1 MTPAASR
8 LRRWSIPLL
17 TLAVPLGF
25 VAWAFPVGLASL
37 RAAGIV
43 AGWLGCGLLLV
54 SLLLMLREPRLAG
67 WLGGLERMYRWH
79 HVTGVLAYV
88 LLLLHPLALAA
99 SNLGASPATA
109 WQTLSPSS
117 ESWPIWSG
125 WLGLLLLMAGLVATF
140 LPGIRYDIWRT
151 LHVLLGAGV
160 VIGLLHLILLG
171 IDEPVLPILAAAA
184 AILGWRLVRGDLGL
198 AARPYIVATA
208 RGLTEHSVEV
218 ALRPLAEPAM
228 VTPGQFVLVEFGNG
242 PAYRG
247 CGEFHPFTV
256 SSLGR
261 DGTLHLAVKALGDCT
276 RRMLSIAPGV
286 GARVI
291 GGFGGP
297 LGETDAAPQLWIAG
311 GIGVTPFVAVLHDH
325 SLRQPVRLLY
335 LYRSEADAIYLSEL
349 RAMASSD
356 PHLTLQAIATGDEPP
371 DLDGLLPDAGAL
383 TGVECCLCGPPGL
396 IAAAQ
401 RALAARGVAARHIHF
416 ENFEFR

>member
-1 MTPAASR
+1 MASASSR
-8 LRRWSIPLL
+8 LQRWSIPLL

-25 VAWAFPVGLASL
+25 VVWAFPVGPAPI

-79 HVTGVLAYV
+79 HVTGVSAYV

-99 SNLGASPATA
+99 SNFGASPVIA

-125 WLGLLLLMAGLVATF
+125 WLGLLLLMAGLAATF
-140 LPGIRYDIWRT
+140 LPGIRYDIWRA
-151 LHVLLGAGV
+151 LHALLGAGV
-160 VIGLLHLILLG
+160 LIGLVHLILLG

-198 AARPYIVATA
+198 AARPYIVATV
-208 RGLTEHSVEV
+208 RSLTERSVEV
-218 ALRPLAEPAM
+218 ALRPLAEPAT
-228 VTPGQFVLVEFGNG
+228 VTPGQFVLVAFGDG

-256 SSLGR
+256 SSSGS
-261 DGTLHLAVKALGDCT
+261 DGELHLAVKALGDCT
-276 RRMLSIAPGV
+276 RRMLSITPGV
-286 GARVI
+286 AARVI
-291 GGFGGP
+291 GGFGGL
-297 LGETDAAPQLWIAG
+297 LGEAEAAPQLWIAG
-311 GIGVTPFVAVLHDH
+311 GIGVTPFVAMLHDH
-325 SLRQPVRLLY
+325 PSRQPVRLLY
-335 LYRSEADAIYLSEL
+335 FYRSEGDAIYLSEL
-349 RAMASSD
+349 RAMAASD
-356 PHLTLQAIATGDEPP
+356 PHLTLQPVATGDELP
-371 DLDGLLPDAGAL
+371 DLGGLLPEAGAL
-383 TGVECCLCGPPGL
+383 MDVECCLCGPPGL

-401 RALAARGVAARHIHF
+401 QALEARGVTARHIHS